1 MSRRQNVAAEPPA
14 NEAPPDLPV
23 RVPQRIIIGIEM
35 KHWTAR
41 LALLVVL
48 SLLAQAQ
55 SKLTVEQLIS
65 FIKSS
70 VQLHQDDRQ
79 IASYIKKSVKLSNR
93 LDARTVEDLQGA
105 GAGPQTVA
113 ALKMLITESASLA
126 PPPPPAPKLV
136 VEGPPPPDSIEQ
148 KRILQEITEHAR
160 NYVEGLPNFI
170 CLQVTR
176 RYGDVSGLEN
186 YRLIDTIAERLSYY
200 DQKEDYKVVSIN
212 GIPALANAK
221 HEQKNGASSS
231 GEFGSILKEI
241 FAPET
246 ETQFDWERWAT
257 LRGKRMYVFNFRV
270 SQLRSQYSIY
280 SDAVKRTVIAGYHGL
295 VYADRDTKM
304 VMRIKLEVEGL
315 PVDFPIQ
322 SVDLDM
328 NYDFTKISGQ
338 EYLLP
343 LKSEIQS
350 REGRFL
356 SKNEVEFRMY
366 NRFGTETNIQFGD
379 VPDALPDD
387 ATKEQPAK

>member
-1 MSRRQNVAAEPPA
+1 
-14 NEAPPDLPV
+14 
-23 RVPQRIIIGIEM
+23 M

-70 VQLHQDDRQ
+70 IQLHQDDRQ
-79 IASYIKKSVKLSNR
+79 IATYIKKSVKLSNR

-113 ALKMLITESASLA
+113 ALKTLITESASLA
-126 PPPPPAPKLV
+126 PPPAPAPKLV

-148 KRILQEITEHAR
+148 KRILEEITEHAR

-176 RYGDVSGLEN
+176 RYGDVSGQEN
-186 YRLIDTIAERLSYY
+186 YHLIDTIAERLTYNE
-200 DQKEDYKVVSIN
+200 QKEDYKVVSIN
-212 GIPALANAK
+212 GIPATTTAK

-241 FAPET
+241 FAAET

-257 LRGKRMYVFNFRV
+257 LRGKRMYVFNFHV

-280 SDAVKRTVIAGYHGL
+280 SDEVKRTVIAGYHGL

-315 PVDFPIQ
+315 PTDFPIQ

-328 NYDFTKISGQ
+328 NYDFMKISGQ

-343 LKSEIQS
+343 LKSEIHS

>member
-1 MSRRQNVAAEPPA
+1 MQS
-14 NEAPPDLPV
+14 
-23 RVPQRIIIGIEM
+23 
-35 KHWTAR
+35 WTAR
-41 LALLVVL
+41 LALLVAL
-48 SLLAQAQ
+48 GLLAASAQAQ
-55 SKLTVEQLIS
+55 SKLTVAQLIS
-65 FIKSS
+65 FVKSS
-70 VQLHQDDRQ
+70 VQLHHDDRQ
-79 IASYIKKSVKLSNR
+79 IATFIKKNVKLSNR
-93 LDARTVEDLQGA
+93 LDARTVEELQGA

-113 ALKMLITESASLA
+113 ALKGLITESASLQ

-148 KRILQEITEHAR
+148 KRILEEIMEHAR
-160 NYVEGLPNFI
+160 NYIDGLPNFI

-176 RYGDVSGLEN
+176 RYGDVSGQEN
-186 YRLIDTIAERLSYY
+186 YHLIDTIAERLSYY
-200 DQKEDYKVVSIN
+200 EQKEDYKVVSIN
-212 GIPALANAK
+212 GVPATATAK

-231 GEFGSILKEI
+231 GEFGSILREI

-270 SQLRSQYSIY
+270 SQLHSQYSIY

-304 VMRIKLEVEGL
+304 VMRVKLEVEGL
-315 PVDFPIQ
+315 PADFPIQ

-338 EYLLP
+338 DYLLP
-343 LKSEIQS
+343 LKSEIRS
-350 REGRFL
+350 RDGRFL

-366 NRFGTETNIQFGD
+366 NRFGAETNIQFGD
-379 VPDALPDD
+379 VPDALPDE

>member
-1 MSRRQNVAAEPPA
+1 
-14 NEAPPDLPV
+14 
-23 RVPQRIIIGIEM
+23 M
-35 KHWTAR
+35 KSWASQ
-41 LALLVVL
+41 LAFLLVFG
-48 SLLAQAQ
+48 LLAGRTQAQ

-65 FIKSS
+65 FVKSS
-70 VQLHQDDRQ
+70 VQMHHDDRQ
-79 IASYIKKSVKLSNR
+79 IATYIKKNVKLANR
-93 LDARTVEDLQGA
+93 LDARTVEELQGA

-113 ALKMLITESASLA
+113 ALKALITESASLE

-148 KRILQEITEHAR
+148 KRILAEITDHAR
-160 NYVEGLPNFI
+160 NYIAGLPNFI

-186 YRLIDTIAERLSYY
+186 YRLIDTIAERLGYFE
-200 DQKEDYKVVSIN
+200 QKEDYKVVSIN
-212 GIPALANAK
+212 GVPAMPGAR

-231 GEFGSILKEI
+231 GEFGSILREI

-246 ETQFDWERWAT
+246 ETQFAWERWAT
-257 LRGKRMYVFNFRV
+257 LRGKRMYVFNFHV

-280 SDAVKRTVIAGYHGL
+280 SEAVKRTVIAGYHGL

-315 PVDFPIQ
+315 PPDFPIQ

-338 EYLLP
+338 DYLLP
-343 LKSEIQS
+343 LKSEIRS

-366 NRFGTETNIQFGD
+366 NRFGADTTIQFGD

-387 ATKEQPAK
+387 ATKEQPPK